1 MATSD
6 SPTRQHA
13 VVIGGSIA
21 GLLAARV
28 LADHFAHV
36 TIVERDQFPDAPIFR
51 PGVPQARQVHVL
63 LVRGQQLL
71 EHYLPGFTANL
82 QKHQGHIVSFTDDL
96 RLSAGNYWLPQFP
109 GTIPFVSC
117 SRPLLEWT
125 VRQEVLRHTNITTLP
140 LQEATG
146 LLATPDRTHI
156 TGVQV
161 RARDGQAPDL
171 SPTTDV
177 LADLVVDATGRHSH
191 AAEWLQALGYAA
203 PPTTHIDAH
212 IGYATRVVRLPPAAT
227 PPWKGMYIM
236 ANPPTSLRGGLITQL
251 EGTTDWIV
259 GLVGCG
265 GTYPPTDDA
274 GFLEFARNLAYP
286 DLYEVIKDAETLTP
300 IYGYRDT
307 SNLLHHYE
315 QMRRFPESLV
325 VVGDAVAAFNPIY
338 GQGMTTAT
346 LGAAQLDAQLRRQGT
361 RSLDGL
367 GRRFQR
373 ALAKDVAVPWQFS
386 TSGDFRVPGVTGGK
400 ATFTIN
406 ALNGYLDRLYWIMPK
421 SRRAHLAFL
430 NAINMSAPPTALFHP
445 AILGR
450 VLFARRP
457 KG

>member
-1 MATSD
+1 MVSSA
-6 SPTRQHA
+6 SPSRQQA

-36 TIVERDQFPDAPIFR
+36 TIIERDQLPDEPIFR
-51 PGVPQARQVHVL
+51 SGVPQARQVHVL

-71 EHYLPGFTANL
+71 EQYLPGFTAHL
-82 QKHQGHIVSFTDDL
+82 QKRQGHVVSFTDDM
-96 RLSAGNYWLPQFP
+96 RLSAGDFWLPQFP

-117 SRPLLEWT
+117 SRSLLEWT
-125 VRQEVLRHTNITTLP
+125 VRQEVLRHTNITTMP
-140 LQEATG
+140 LQEAIG
-146 LLATPDRTHI
+146 LLATPDRTRI

-161 RARDGQAPDL
+161 RARDGQAPDA

-177 LADLVVDATGRHSH
+177 LADLVVDATGRHSL
-191 AAEWLQALGYAA
+191 APAWLQALGYAA

-212 IGYATRVVRLPPAAT
+212 IGYATRVVRLPPDAT
-227 PPWKGMYIM
+227 RTWKGIYIM
-236 ANPPTSLRGGLITQL
+236 ANPPQSLKGGVMTQL

-274 GFLEFARNLAYP
+274 GFLEYVRDLVYP
-286 DLYEVIKDAETLTP
+286 DIYDAIKDAEPLTP

-307 SNLLHHYE
+307 SNLMHHYD
-315 QMRRFPESLV
+315 QMRNFPESLV
-325 VVGDAVAAFNPIY
+325 LVGDAVATFNPIY

-346 LGAAQLDAQLRRQGT
+346 LGAALLDKQLRRQST
-361 RSLDGL
+361 RSLAGL

-373 ALAKDVAVPWQFS
+373 ALAKEVAVPWQFS

-400 ATFTIN
+400 PTFAIN
-406 ALNGYLDRLYWIMPK
+406 MLNSYLDRLYWIMPK

-445 AILGR
+445 AILTR
-450 VLFARRP
+450 VLFARKP